1 MKVYNTW
8 AGINNPVESI
18 YGNVSF
24 HCTHSIFILPNLG
37 IWQNKIDLATG
48 DPLTEAKLIFN
59 GTLPLNASSR
69 PEGPH
74 IYFINDNYYLL
85 MAEGG
90 TSQGHRVTI
99 QRGPS
104 PSGPWEN
111 NPNNPVIWNGR
122 NLSSPVQSTGHAD
135 IVEGDDGQ
143 WWGVCLATRPQGG
156 NFSHQSLGEPS
167 SSWFRNSVL
176 INEQGEKLSSTL

>member
-1 MKVYNTW
+1 MKVYNTY

-18 YGNVSF
+18 YGLFPPSA
-24 HCTHSIFILPNLG
+24 SIKPPSHPTLG

-48 DPLTEAKLIFN
+48 DPLSEAQLIFN

-90 TSQGHRVTI
+90 TSEGHRVTI

-135 IVEGDDGQ
+135 FVEGDDEQ
-143 WWGVCLATRPQGG
+143 WWGVCLATRPQGS
-156 NFSHQSLGEPS
+156 NFSHQSLGES
-167 SSWFRNSVL
+167 LFARYSWD
-176 INEQGEKLSSTL
+176 